1 MNNVSH
7 AQYPPGQYAGRTV
20 SEVRHILSKEGAQK
34 PIFEGVIL
42 EGDAAYDYGN
52 TGYPKIIRGGCFLA
66 RNGTSNWAPCKR
78 TKANGDG
85 TSTTALVVDNANHF
99 APGDSITVGPNAAQ
113 AIVSVDSATGITL
126 TSAITWKDNDQV
138 YVAAYKTA
146 RGVMY
151 SDEVSC
157 YDAVSRTAYIDPGVL
172 MLVTGYI
179 DQDKLL
185 GDVAAILE
193 DPESVAAMPG
203 LIFDDYQTQTDTMP
217 TPFRPFGLNKT
228 KSISADY
235 TITAS
240 DDGTLFVVKAAAT
253 LTLPTLA
260 LGLKFGFF
268 NEADVNMT
276 VAAPGSNDTIITFND
291 VAADSVAYSTAGNKI
306 GAACVV
312 QSNMD
317 ATKWWHWHLCK
328 HTLTVA

>member
-7 AQYPPGQYAGRTV
+7 QQYPPGQYAGRTV
-20 SEVRHILSKEGAQK
+20 SQVRHILAKEGAQK
-34 PIFEGVIL
+34 PILEPVIL

-85 TSTTALVVDNANHF
+85 SATTALVVDNANAF
-99 APGDSITVGPNAAQ
+99 AAGDSVIVGPNAAQ

-138 YVAAYKTA
+138 FVNAYKTA
-146 RGVMY
+146 RGIMWT
-151 SDEVSC
+151 DEASC
-157 YDAVSRTAYIDPGVL
+157 YDAVSRTAYIDPGVQ
-172 MLVTGYI
+172 MLVSGYI
-179 DQDKLL
+179 DQDKIL

-193 DPESVAAMPG
+193 DPESRAAMPM
-203 LIFDDYQTQTDTMP
+203 LFFDDYQTGTDTMP
-217 TPFRPFGLNKT
+217 VPFLPFGLNKT
-228 KSISADY
+228 KSVSASY
-235 TITAS
+235 TITAA

-268 NEADVNMT
+268 NEADT
-276 VAAPGSNDTIITFND
+276 ALTIAAPGSNDTILTFND
-291 VAADSVAYSTAGNKI
+291 VAADSVAYSTAGNLI
-306 GAACVV
+306 GASCVL
-312 QSNMD
+312 QANMD